1 MSVLLTCT
9 LLIALGAL
17 GLWSRVRSSARSLI
31 LGSAIT
37 TVVQITVS
45 LIALGLLKQLNQI
58 AIVLTNGA
66 ISIFLILSN
75 LRPLI
80 SVLRKGVAS
89 FSQEL
94 RISAKKPVISVVVLG
109 TLITAMSLVLW
120 LGLVL
125 PPTDWDGLAQNLPMA
140 AFHIQQGDIQPI
152 ETPYRG
158 ITAYPQG
165 GALLIAYAILL
176 SGDDAIIDLVQFPF
190 WLLGVLAVFSLAR
203 ELGASRS
210 NSLIGALLFG
220 AAPVVILQ
228 SRSAYFDV
236 ELAALA
242 LAALALLLDRGLGVA
257 PRILGASGGAG
268 LLMGLK
274 YAGLIYACVLLALL
288 VAFLVAQRASG
299 RVLLL
304 SISAYGAVCLTI
316 GGYWYALNLL
326 RYGNP
331 FWPMQLQIGS
341 WTALPGVW
349 TTDSFYGGALPA
361 GVADLPYPMMLL
373 TLWREPVGRYAVDSR
388 LGGLGPLWFVF
399 GLPALIFFLVQ
410 TIRKPS
416 FFRWSLLLFIFGTF
430 LLTPANWH
438 TRYVL
443 AAVGAAGVCV
453 AAMFESANGIV
464 RQILVGLA
472 AILSC
477 AVLLM
482 TPAHGEAT
490 PTDVVRNMQLPPAL
504 RRTTLMDH
512 VPAMDKA
519 LRWSEL
525 NIPLQST
532 VVYGWGGVV
541 LYPLFGTG
549 FQNKLVAMESITN
562 GSALT
567 TAFRPHYF
575 IVRHGSAEERQARE
589 QAGLV
594 AVFAS
599 EKYVVF
605 FGVRP

>member
-17 GLWSRVRSSARSLI
+17 GLWSRARSSARSLI
-31 LGSAIT
+31 LGSVITAIA
-37 TVVQITVS
+37 QITAS

-66 ISIFLILSN
+66 ISGFLIFLN
-75 LRPLI
+75 LKPLI

-94 RISAKKPVISVVVLG
+94 RISAKKPVTLVVVLG
-109 TLITAMSLVLW
+109 ALIAAMSLMLW
-120 LGLVL
+120 LGLIL

-140 AFHIQQGDIQPI
+140 AFHIQKGDIRPI

-165 GALLIAYAILL
+165 GALLIAYTVLL
-176 SGDDAIIDLVQFPF
+176 SGDDAVVDLVQFPF
-190 WLLGVLAVFSLAR
+190 WLLGIFAAFSLAR
-203 ELGASRS
+203 ELGTGRS
-210 NSLIGALLFG
+210 NALIGALLFG

-228 SRSAYFDV
+228 SRAAYFDV

-242 LAALALLLDRGLGVA
+242 LASLALLLDRKLGAAPRVLGVG
-257 PRILGASGGAG
+257 IGAG

-274 YAGLIYACVLLALL
+274 YAGLIYAWVLLALL

-304 SISAYGAVCLTI
+304 SIGAHGAICLAI

-349 TTDSFYGGALPA
+349 TTDSFYGGALPT
-361 GVADLPYPMMLL
+361 GVADLSYPMMLL

-388 LGGLGPLWFVF
+388 LGGLGPLWFAF

-443 AAVGAAGVCV
+443 AAVGATGVCV
-453 AAMFESANGIV
+453 AVMLESASGII

-477 AVLLM
+477 AALLI

-525 NIPLQST
+525 NIPLKST
-532 VVYGWGGVV
+532 IAYGWGGVV
-541 LYPLFGTG
+541 LYPLFGPG
-549 FQNKLVAMESITN
+549 FQNNLVSIESVMN
-562 GSALT
+562 GSAMK

-575 IVRHGSAEERQARE
+575 IVRRGSAEEIQARE
-589 QAGLV
+589 NAGLV
-594 AVFAS
+594 VVFAS

-605 FGVRP
+605 FGARP